1 LSEAGAEIRER
12 SRAAAMLQTRLDLLR
27 EALPYIQRFKGK
39 TFVVKLSGKVTE
51 DKENLASLAEE
62 LALLYQVGIR
72 VCVVHGGGKQLTEL
86 ASQMGVEQTI
96 INGRRVTDDAT
107 LEMAKMVFAGKINT
121 DILAALRQRGVEAV
135 GLSGVD
141 GNIVHAE
148 RRPPKEVLNRE
159 TGERERV
166 DYGHVGDVVEIN
178 TRLLCVLLDQGYLP
192 VVSSLGADLAGMVFN
207 INADTI
213 ASEIAV
219 RLEAEKLILL
229 SDVDGIYLR
238 AGEPD
243 SKLSRLSVDEVEQL
257 VTDGTATGGMIPKLQ
272 GITGLLRRGV
282 RSAHIINGSR
292 RNALLAEVFTDEG
305 TGTMI
310 ISQD

>member
-1 LSEAGAEIRER
+1 MSEKQSEIIEAGGASLRT
-12 SRAAAMLQTRLDLLR
+12 SLDLLR

-51 DKENLASLAEE
+51 GKENLSSLCEE
-62 LALLYQVGIR
+62 LALLHQVGIR
-72 VCVVHGGGKQLTEL
+72 VVVVHGGGKQLNDL
-86 ASQMGVEQTI
+86 ASLMGVEQTI

-121 DILAALRQRGVEAV
+121 DILAALRHRNVEAV

-141 GNIVHAE
+141 GAIVHAE
-148 RRPPKEVLNRE
+148 RRPPKEILNRE
-159 TGERERV
+159 TGEHEHV

-192 VVSSLGADLAGMVFN
+192 VVSSLGADSDGKVFN

-213 ASEIAV
+213 AAEIAV

-238 AGEPD
+238 AGEPETR
-243 SKLSRLSVDEVEQL
+243 LSRLSLDEAEGL
-257 VTDGTATGGMIPKLQ
+257 VADGIATGGMIPKLQ
-272 GITGLLRRGV
+272 GVTGLLRRGV

-310 ISQD
+310 GS